1 MESDIKP
8 IIEKIKD
15 NPQELQ
21 KFQEALQKNPARK
34 KSEILLQFPIVYIHN
49 WKTRR
54 IMRSISESPWTS

>member
-34 KSEILLQFPIVYIHN
+34 KARFYFNFQ
-49 WKTRR
+49 
-54 IMRSISESPWTS
+54 